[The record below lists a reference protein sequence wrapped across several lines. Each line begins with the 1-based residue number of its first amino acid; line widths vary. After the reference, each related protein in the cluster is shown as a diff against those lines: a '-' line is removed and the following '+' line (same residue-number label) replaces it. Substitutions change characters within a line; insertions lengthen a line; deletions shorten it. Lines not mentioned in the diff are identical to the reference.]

1 MPGAQHA
8 QVNEHHRTARRAN
21 ERPYR
26 FNRPRRRRVEAETVA
41 EHGRWAAAHDN
52 VVKVLVTS
60 GLSNTS
66 VTSAAVRALLDV
78 LEHGRIV
85 VADDGNRRLADGM
98 SRYEAA
104 QQIASYMRVF
114 DRG

>member
-1 MPGAQHA
+1 MRKSISQ
-8 QVNEHHRTARRAN
+8 EMSTTERRA
-21 ERPYR
+21 EQMSDPID
-26 FNRPRRRRVEAETVA
+26 FNQARRRRVEAETEA
-41 EHGRWAAAHDN
+41 EHGRWGAARDN

-104 QQIASYMRVF
+104 QQIASYLRVF